1 MSYVWKNPTAP
12 SFAKLVDGEVVRL
25 STELPEFDE
34 DTMGLHD
41 LSVVDRV
48 TAGWYA
54 VAAHD
59 FPAPD
64 PFVFEIIPV
73 SYELTSSDDKAGVVV
88 LSPAF
93 EKKIADMAAARKL
106 EYERVSDA
114 LVIRAMRLQM
124 AGDPGADAA
133 KDEALAKVAEI
144 KARHPDLEAK

>member
-1 MSYVWKNPTAP
+1 MSYVWKNPAAP
-12 SFAKLVDGEVVRL
+12 TFAKLVNGAVVRL

-34 DTMGLHD
+34 ETAGLHD
-41 LSVVDRV
+41 LSVADRV

-73 SYELTSSDDKAGVVV
+73 SYELTSSDDRTGAVV
-88 LSPAF
+88 LSPVF
-93 EKKIADMAAARKL
+93 EKKVADMAAIRRM

-114 LVIRAMRLQM
+114 LVIRAMRLQL

-144 KARHPDLEAK
+144 KARIPDLEAK